1 MYGFSEAIT
10 VTMIC
15 LAVQGKLKQFAT
27 DIYFFSEMMRR

>member
-15 LAVQGKLKQFAT
+15 LAVQGKLKQFAA
-27 DIYFFSEMMRR
+27 DFFFSEMMRR